1 LYKELKLVYHNHIF
15 TYLEQDFC
23 L

>member
-1 LYKELKLVYHNHIF
+1 LYKEPRLVYHNHIF